1 MKNLVSICIGLAV
14 IGLVLGYNLS
24 ALWLWL
30 ALGLWSLAGQRSR
43 WGWPASVSLVAFI
56 GAAAYGIWQGGPAG
70 WLLFSVVAAL
80 AAWDLDHFARR
91 LQQTGQQE
99 MALELQQAHLKR
111 LALVAGL
118 GLLLGGLA
126 LSLRIE
132 LNLGW
137 ACFLGLLTI
146 IGLSRVIG
154 FSGGRGD

>member
-14 IGLVLGYNLS
+14 VGLILGYNLR

-30 ALGLWSLAGQRSR
+30 ALGLWCLAGQRSR
-43 WGWPASVSLVAFI
+43 WGWPASVGLIAFV
-56 GAAAYGIWQGGPAG
+56 GAAAYGVWQGGPAG
-70 WLLFSVVAAL
+70 WLLFSVVAVL

-99 MALELQQAHLKR
+99 MEIELQQAHLKR

-126 LSLRIE
+126 LGLQVE

-137 ACFLGLLTI
+137 ACFWRLLAI
-146 IGLSRVIG
+146 IALNRVIG
-154 FSGGRGD
+154 FSSHKGD